1 MNRATRDRRRN
12 GESGQVLILAVVAM
26 ILIVIAALLLFD
38 VQTVIRGKVKAQNAV
53 DAAALTA
60 AEWQKHSLNVIGELN
75 MYRATGALISEP
87 FFRIGVLNDPNTNDG
102 ELYGELENAWE
113 KINIPD
119 GDFARF
125 PNAGDYFDQ
134 DGKFILARYDD
145 FTDELIRIEKERR
158 FLMATDRLISQM
170 QTRLAFAGPLI
181 AFGAAQKAAEANGL
195 LRDTDAGESLAE
207 YRIILAD
214 KVNELWNDQDYYND
228 DAFGYFWGSP
238 YVSML
243 NSIQDAGLYVGT
255 RFTFSGMPELVSDS
269 AHVLAYYLGRNDT
282 YYNILR
288 RNWPALRPLLEYD
301 FSDNWWNN
309 LRSVEKRDYTYQS
322 DLLPLH
328 IDFSTSRNPYDKAAK
343 INAFEKYDHWKQ
355 RGFEGYIGDYFND
368 EDPVEYIVE
377 AIPGEVT
384 TDEVTGERHYS
395 TRYEVGPISDADGN
409 PVEPYFIYHDEDADM
424 RYNVLP
430 TLTWALFDSDWR
442 TYSDDFRE
450 EWETKML
457 RGHFKDG
464 TDCQAGARA
473 YFSAS
478 QDTAPALLTGSMGQK
493 KRNGNARNNR
503 RVPRSRF
510 EPNVGDVF
518 SQIEPSDDYMAALYG
533 MGLAGDGFVPARRN
547 YDAHQAA
554 EQLRLLENSRFLQK
568 IQTDALAKPVGIL
581 KVKGERDQP
590 PFAAGRMVLPVFD
603 DTALI
608 PRSLEPVYGVSLSE
622 KGWLYSQIDFLPELY
637 DSPTLEEAFDRARE
651 KHPERWLDYMPYY
664 LALRML
670 NDPNFRKEGLDWLDK
685 HKDDTYEPADNGN
698 EFKLH

>member
-1 MNRATRDRRRN
+1 MKRATRDRRRN

-134 DGKFILARYDD
+134 DGNFIVERYDE

-170 QTRLAFAGPLI
+170 QTRMAFAGPLI

-207 YRIILAD
+207 YRNILAD

-243 NSIQDAGLYVGT
+243 NSVRDAGLYVST
-255 RFTFSGMPELVSDS
+255 RFTFSGMPTLVSDS
-269 AHVLAYYLGRNDT
+269 SQILAIFLGRNET
-282 YYNILR
+282 YFDILH
-288 RNWPALRPLLEYD
+288 RNWIKLAPLLQEYD
-301 FSDNWWNN
+301 FPDNWWND
-309 LRSVEKRDYTYQS
+309 LRSVETRHYSYQS

-355 RGFEGYIGDYFND
+355 RGFKGYIGDYFND
-368 EDPVEYIVE
+368 EDPVEYVVE

-430 TLTWALFDSDWR
+430 TLTWALFDSNWR
-442 TYSDDFRE
+442 TYSDDHMQ
-450 EWETKML
+450 EWEGKML
-457 RGHFKDG
+457 RGHFKQGADY
-464 TDCQAGARA
+464 QAGARA

-493 KRNGNARNNR
+493 KRDGNVRNNR
-503 RVPRSRF
+503 GVPRNQF
-510 EPNVGDVF
+510 YPNVGDVF
-518 SQIEPSDDYMAALYG
+518 SPTVAH
-533 MGLAGDGFVPARRN
+533 
-547 YDAHQAA
+547 YDAEQVAA
-554 EQLRLLENSRFLQK
+554 ELRRLENSRFLQK
-568 IQTDALAKPVGIL
+568 IQTDALAKPTGVL
-581 KVKGERDQP
+581 KVKDGSRLR
-590 PFAAGRMVLPVFD
+590 PFEAGRMVLPVFD

-608 PRSLEPVYGVSLSE
+608 PVSLEPVYGLSLSE
-622 KGWLYSQIDFLPELY
+622 KGWLYSQVGFLPELY
-637 DSPTLEEAFDRARE
+637 DSPTLEEAFGRALE
-651 KHPERWLDYMPYY
+651 KHPERRMDYFPYY
-664 LALRML
+664 LALRLL
-670 NDPNFRKEGLDWLDK
+670 NDPNFRKEGLDWLAN
-685 HKDDTYEPADNGN
+685 HKGDEPDSGSGI
-698 EFKLH
+698 KLH